1 LFKTISISVDAS
13 GMLECATMTL
23 TCEIAPPELALK
35 KDAELHRPIQVL
47 LVEDDEETAE
57 LVQMG
62 LMDDSD
68 APFRS
73 EWSHNLVEAMTRLAH
88 PGIDVIV
95 LDLGLPESSGC
106 LSYRAIDAAAKHR
119 LPIVIFTSDD
129 RSASRNVTLRLG
141 ASDYLLKHENSTS
154 QLRRALRGALLHGRP
169 ERGGGAE
176 C

>member
-1 LFKTISISVDAS
+1 
-13 GMLECATMTL
+13 MLECATMTL
-23 TCEIAPPELALK
+23 TCEIAPPEMALK
-35 KDAELHRPIQVL
+35 KGAAPRRPIQVL
-47 LVEDDEETAE
+47 LVEDDAQTAE

-62 LMDDSD
+62 LMDSTDG
-68 APFRS
+68 PIRS
-73 EWSHNLVEAMTRLAH
+73 EWSRNLIEAMKRLAH

-119 LPIVIFTSDD
+119 VPIVIFTSDD
-129 RSASRNVTLRLG
+129 RVDSMNVTLRLG

-169 ERGGGAE
+169 
-176 C
+176 